1 MWDDE
6 TAERQ
11 LTECV
16 VGDGFPEGVRVDL
29 FLARQFE
36 EYSRVFFQKCLDQ
49 NRVYLNGRPCQRS
62 CKVWPGNV
70 LEIDWPPAPNKTL
83 SPENIPLDI
92 IMEDDDVI
100 VLNKPAGLVVHPAH
114 GNLTG
119 TLVQGLLYHDE
130 EAFEEMTDDTMRP
143 GIVHRLDKDTS
154 GVLVVAKNMEARS
167 YMKEVFKEHIVEKT
181 YLTIVLGEFGA
192 VTGTIEGNIGR
203 HPTNRLKMAVLEE
216 GGKPAITKY
225 RVLATSNGCS
235 LMEVRILTGRTHQI
249 RVHFSN
255 LNHPVLG
262 DPVYGGCPKRVP
274 YLAPRQMLHA
284 WKIVFPHPRT
294 HVMRQYMAPLPEDFL
309 EALRNL
315 DLPVI
320 TEHEE

>member
-1 MWDDE
+1 MEPILLTTEHSAGTRLDRFVSEAVEGVSRAAAAKLIESGCVLADG
-6 TAERQ
+6 RPVGKSYQ
-11 LTECV
+11 LTGAETV
-16 VGDGFPEGVRVDL
+16 SVTLPEP
-29 FLARQFE
+29 E
-36 EYSRVFFQKCLDQ
+36 
-49 NRVYLNGRPCQRS
+49 P
-62 CKVWPGNV
+62 
-70 LEIDWPPAPNKTL
+70 IDAAPQD
-83 SPENIPLDI
+83 IPLDVVY
-92 IMEDDDVI
+92 EDADVI
-100 VLNKPAGLVVHPAH
+100 VVNKPSGLVVHPAH

-154 GVLVVAKNMEARS
+154 GVLVVAKNLEARA
-167 YMKEVFKEHIVEKT
+167 YLKDVFKEHVVEKT
-181 YLTIVLGEFGA
+181 YLTIVLGEFGS

-203 HPTNRLKMAVLEE
+203 HPTNRLKMAVVEE

-235 LMEVRILTGRTHQI
+235 LLEVRILTGRTHQI

-262 DPVYGGCPKRVP
+262 DPVYGGCPKRAP
-274 YLAPRQMLHA
+274 YLPPRQMLHA

-294 HVMRQYMAPLPEDFL
+294 QVMRQYMAPLPEDFL

>member
-6 TAERQ
+6 TAGKN

-16 VGDGFPEGVRVDL
+16 VGDGFPEGVRVDV
-29 FLARQFE
+29 FLAQTFE
-36 EYSRVFFQKCLDQ
+36 GYSRVFFQKCLDN

-92 IMEDDDVI
+92 LMEDDDVI

-154 GVLVVAKNMEARS
+154 GVLVVAKNLEARAFL
-167 YMKEVFKEHIVEKT
+167 KDVFKEHIVEKT

-192 VTGTIEGNIGR
+192 VTGVIEGNIGR
-203 HPTNRLKMAVLEE
+203 HPTNRLKMAVVR
-216 GGKPAITKY
+216 GGHIRSASIF
-225 RVLATSNGCS
+225 
-235 LMEVRILTGRTHQI
+235 RI
-249 RVHFSN
+249 
-255 LNHPVLG
+255 
-262 DPVYGGCPKRVP
+262 
-274 YLAPRQMLHA
+274 
-284 WKIVFPHPRT
+284 
-294 HVMRQYMAPLPEDFL
+294 
-309 EALRNL
+309 
-315 DLPVI
+315 
-320 TEHEE
+320 